1 MTPKNNESGM
11 RVKILGAGSAL
22 PDPVRGNPSQAVL
35 VDDEALLFDCGERT
49 TVNLVSAGIN
59 PLDIN
64 HLFLTHL
71 HWDHIVDLNYLLM
84 TTWYCGRSKA
94 LNIYGPPGTREMTD
108 AMLEAHAMDLRSR
121 KALNDSL
128 KGAQVEECFQAGPV
142 FDIKRLESGVVL
154 DTESYTVKAAL
165 VRHIDLLGFQR
176 SCWGFRVESEYGT
189 VALSGDTE
197 PCQEI
202 VDLAQGVDLLIYEC
216 TFLDDTIASR
226 EMRGHSGPSGAGRV
240 AHAAGVKKLVL
251 NHLGPFD
258 SSAAAVEMASMYY
271 GDRRGPEVW
280 SEIIRET
287 ARFYDGPIVLGEDAM
302 EIEVGCS
309 PRETSG

>member
-1 MTPKNNESGM
+1 MK
-11 RVKILGAGSAL
+11 VKILGSGSAL

-35 VDDEALLFDCGERT
+35 VDDEVLLFDCGERT
-49 TVNLVSAGIN
+49 TVNLVSAGVN
-59 PLDIN
+59 PMDID

-84 TTWYCGRSKA
+84 TVWYCGRSEA
-94 LNIYGPPGTREMTD
+94 LNVYGPPGTRDMTE

-128 KGAQVEECFQAGPV
+128 VNPQVGECFQPGPV
-142 FDIKRLESGVVL
+142 LNVKGLESGVVL
-154 DTESYTVKAAL
+154 DTENYTVKAGL
-165 VRHIDLLGFQR
+165 VRHIDLLGFHR
-176 SCWGFRVESEYGT
+176 SSWGFRVESEYGT

-202 VDLAQGVDLLIYEC
+202 VDLAQGADLLIYEC
-216 TFLDDTIASR
+216 TFLDDTLASR

-240 AHAAGVKKLVL
+240 AHAAGVKRLVL

-258 SSAAAVEMASMYY
+258 SSPAAVEMASMYY
-271 GDRRGPEVW
+271 GKRRGPEVW

-287 ARFYDGPIVLGEDAM
+287 ARFYDGPIVLGEDTM
-302 EIEVGCS
+302 EIAVGAS
-309 PRETSG
+309 